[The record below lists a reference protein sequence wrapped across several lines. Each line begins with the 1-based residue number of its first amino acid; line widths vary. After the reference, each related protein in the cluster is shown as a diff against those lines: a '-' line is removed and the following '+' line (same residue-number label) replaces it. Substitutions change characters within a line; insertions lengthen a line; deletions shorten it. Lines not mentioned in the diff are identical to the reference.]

1 MDMNT
6 MYGGSKPTPK
16 PIVPLLIKKKKV
28 KRTKAKEG
36 DKRVIRGQSIK
47 KIMEDE
53 KCTFGDASKKCSEYY
68 NKNGQYY

>member
-6 MYGGSKPTPK
+6 MYGGSK

-36 DKRVIRGQSIK
+36 DKRVIRGKSIK
-47 KIMEDE
+47 KIMDEE
-53 KCTFGDASKKCSEYY
+53 KCSFGDASKKCSNYYQEHHEYY
-68 NKNGQYY
+68 